1 MSDNLQLAGAQDRA
15 HINIHEDHE
24 VRYWTGALGVT
35 KDELAAAVKAAGTSA
50 AAVRQHLGK

>member
-1 MSDNLQLAGAQDRA
+1 MSDNLDLAGAQDRA

-24 VRYWTGALGVT
+24 VRYWTGALGIT

-50 AAVRQHLGK
+50 AAVRKHLGK

>member
-1 MSDNLQLAGAQDRA
+1 MSDNLNLAGAQDRA

-50 AAVRQHLGK
+50 AAVRKHLGK